1 MSFQNRMTIIQEQYH
16 ELCDLALSLNG
27 NAVELLENYDDET
40 YERIVEDSHELDVKT
55 IDLER
60 ACIKFMATEQPL
72 ARDLMFI
79 ESTLR
84 VISHIK
90 RVGHLVLKIAEAVKN
105 IREANI
111 PEEII
116 RELEFMGNYIQI
128 MLKKAFRAFLNHDIE
143 KAKELA
149 EDDDKVDDLYDS
161 ILNEV
166 THTMMSDAELVPYII
181 DTIFLA
187 RYFERIADKAVSI
200 GSRTIFMVTLKRPGI
215 DY

>member
-1 MSFQNRMTIIQEQYH
+1 MSFQNRMTIIQEQYL

-72 ARDLMFI
+72 AGDLMFI

-90 RVGHLVLKIAEAVKN
+90 RVGHLVLKIAEAVRN

-166 THTMMSDAELVPYII
+166 THTMVSDAELVPYII